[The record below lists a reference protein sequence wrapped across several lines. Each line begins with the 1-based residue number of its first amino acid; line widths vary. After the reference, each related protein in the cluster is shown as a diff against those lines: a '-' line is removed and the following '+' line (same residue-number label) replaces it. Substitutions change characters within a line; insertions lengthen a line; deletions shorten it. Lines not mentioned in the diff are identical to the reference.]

1 MDAFKKGYRS
11 VELDQADRAMLEY
24 VEKVTLTPAETV
36 EDDISALREAGFEDR
51 AILDINQITGFFAW
65 CNRTIDGLGVQLEDY
80 WAERATPLGGTPPP
94 VENTPP
100 DE

>member
-1 MDAFKKGYRS
+1 MESFKKGYRS
-11 VELDQADRAMLEY
+11 VELDDADRAMHEY

-36 EDDISALREAGFEDR
+36 EGDVSALREVGFDDR

-80 WAERATPLGGTPPP
+80 WAEGATPPSGI
-94 VENTPP
+94 
-100 DE
+100 